1 MSDSTGFPSL
11 DNTASPTSVS
21 TGGLAPTKHQ
31 LGDLITKLKPFQ
43 GSSNLETCLEVG
55 KLVLDRFYDG
65 SLERFRELGTKH
77 ISFRKM
83 SEIPELPVTGLF
95 LYRAVCIYNVYH
107 THEAWRFR
115 HNGMS
120 HFRAVLNLPVSVQA
134 KLLDASEREK
144 WTVNRLQHEASLK
157 RCSSENGARA
167 PMPAFVKA
175 LKAVRKHAEK
185 EFHGYA
191 DLERV
196 GELDRATAREL
207 QELAGELSERF
218 AEIAACL
225 ERR

>member
-11 DNTASPTSVS
+11 DSTATHTPAS
-21 TGGLAPTKHQ
+21 TGSLAPNKHQ

-43 GSSNLETCLEVG
+43 GSSNLETCLEIG

-65 SLERFRELGTKH
+65 SLDRFRELGTKH

-95 LYRAVCIYNVYH
+95 LYRSVCIYNVYH

-134 KLLDASEREK
+134 RLLDASEREQ

-157 RCSSENGARA
+157 RCNSEASARA

-175 LKAVRKHAEK
+175 LKAVRKHAAK

-191 DLERV
+191 DLERA
-196 GELDRATAREL
+196 GELDRATAQEL
-207 QELAGELSERF
+207 QRLASELSARF
-218 AEIAACL
+218 AEVAARL

>member
-11 DNTASPTSVS
+11 DNTATPSPVS
-21 TGGLAPTKHQ
+21 SGSLAPTKHQ
-31 LGDLITKLKPFQ
+31 LGDLITQLKPFQ
-43 GSSNLETCLEVG
+43 GSSNLETCLAVG

-95 LYRAVCIYNVYH
+95 LYRAICIYNVYH
-107 THEAWRFR
+107 QHEAWRFR

-134 KLLDASEREK
+134 RLLDASEREN

-157 RCSSENGARA
+157 RCTNDAGGRA

-175 LKAVRKHAEK
+175 LKAVRKHASK

-191 DLERV
+191 DLDRAA
-196 GELDRATAREL
+196 ELDRATAREL
-207 QELAGELSERF
+207 QELASELAARF
-218 AEIAACL
+218 AEVAAQL
-225 ERR
+225 ER